1 MSHSTNES
9 RLPSKFLGLSTK
21 FVLFISLVIIAVCSG
36 LSLYF
41 IRQQSD
47 AMRQALLE
55 TGLLLVKNLAHNSRY
70 GLIARDLVLL
80 DQLINGVMDIDES
93 VYVVFTGPDGER
105 LTAKSKANVYPD
117 HIIAESLIRSSATEV
132 TITPF
137 TADQGRRRHHLYDFA
152 ITIYRGNE
160 RNSPIFFFESEESA
174 DESQP
179 DVRRQPLIYGVVQVG
194 LSEEK
199 MNQALNTMI
208 GNVTFIT
215 LTVILAGIV
224 ATVLLTRRITTP
236 LKTLVASARRIAAGD
251 LTVSVASTTRDEV
264 GQLTTVFNQMIEALC
279 ERDAQVKQAYGEL
292 EDLNQSLEQRV
303 RQRTSELQAANEK
316 LKELDRLKSTFVS
329 VVSHELRTPM
339 TSIKGYVEN
348 LLDGLAGALTEKQTH
363 TLERVKHN
371 IDRLTRMINELLDL
385 SKIEAGRLEL
395 QLAPINI
402 ADLVEDVIENY
413 QAAARQKSLTVRLL
427 LSPPL
432 PPVRADSDKLH
443 RVLINLIHNAI
454 KFTPEG
460 GEIRI
465 EVTARANDFVEVSV
479 SDTGPGIP
487 SNELDKIFDTFY
499 RSQSAPVEA
508 RGAGLGLTIAKN
520 LVELHGGVM
529 WVESTVGKGSRFSF
543 TIPVARLYS

>member
-1 MSHSTNES
+1 MTSSSNEKDS
-9 RLPSKFLGLSTK
+9 PPRFIGLNTK
-21 FVLFISLVIIAVCSG
+21 FALFISLVIIATCSG

-47 AMRQALLE
+47 AMRQALIE
-55 TGLLLVKNLAHNSRY
+55 TGLILVKNLAHNSRY

-80 DQLINGVMDIDES
+80 EQLMNGVMDIEES
-93 VYVVFTGPDGER
+93 VYVVFTGPDGKR

-117 HIIAESLIRSSATEV
+117 HAIAESLIRSRTTEV

-137 TADQGRRRHHLYDFA
+137 TEDQERRRHHLYDFA
-152 ITIYRGNE
+152 ITIYRTNE
-160 RNSPIFFFESEESA
+160 PHAPVFFFESEEA
-174 DESQP
+174 PDEASGL
-179 DVRRQPLIYGVVQVG
+179 RRQPLIYGVVQVG

-208 GNVTFIT
+208 GNVILIT
-215 LTVILAGIV
+215 LAVILAGIV
-224 ATVLLTRRITTP
+224 ATVLLARHITTP
-236 LKTLVASARRIAAGD
+236 LKTLVASARHIAAGD

-264 GQLTTVFNQMIEALC
+264 GQLTTVFNQMTKSLC
-279 ERDAQVKQAYGEL
+279 ERDAQIKQAYREL
-292 EDLNQSLEQRV
+292 EQLNQSLEQRV
-303 RQRTSELQAANEK
+303 LQRTSELQAANEK

-348 LLDGLAGALTEKQTH
+348 LLDGLAGKLNEKQTH
-363 TLERVKHN
+363 SLERVKHN

-395 QLAPINI
+395 QLAPISM
-402 ADLVEDVIENY
+402 ADVVEDVLENY
-413 QAAARQKSLTVRLL
+413 QTAARQKSLTLHAAL
-427 LSPPL
+427 CPPL

-443 RVLINLIHNAI
+443 RILINLVHNAI

-460 GEIRI
+460 GKISI
-465 EVTARANDFVEVSV
+465 EVKAQEDDFVRVSV
-479 SDTGPGIP
+479 TDNGPGIP
-487 SNELDKIFDTFY
+487 SNELDKIFDKFY
-499 RSQSAPVEA
+499 RSLSAPIEA
-508 RGAGLGLTIAKN
+508 RGAGLGLAIAKN

-543 TIPVARLYS
+543 TIPIARVYF

>member
-1 MSHSTNES
+1 MSHSADES
-9 RLPSKFLGLSTK
+9 RLLPKLLGLSTK

-47 AMRQALLE
+47 AMRQALIE
-55 TGLLLVKNLAHNSRY
+55 TGLILVKNLAHNSRY

-117 HIIAESLIRSSATEV
+117 HAIAESLIRSSATEV

-137 TADQGRRRHHLYDFA
+137 TVDQGRRHHLYDFA

-160 RNSPIFFFESEESA
+160 QNFPVFSFESEESP
-174 DESQP
+174 DEVQP
-179 DVRRQPLIYGVVQVG
+179 GARRHPLIYGVVQVG
-194 LSEEK
+194 LSKEK

-208 GNVTFIT
+208 GNVTLIT

-251 LTVSVASTTRDEV
+251 LTVSVSSTTRDEV

-279 ERDAQVKQAYGEL
+279 ERDVQVKQAYGEL
-292 EDLNQSLEQRV
+292 EELNQSLEQRV

-316 LKELDRLKSTFVS
+316 LKELDRLKSTVVS

-348 LLDGLAGALTEKQTH
+348 LLDGLAGALTEKQTR

-395 QLAPINI
+395 QLAPIDI
-402 ADLVEDVIENY
+402 ADVVEDVIENY
-413 QAAARQKSLTVRLL
+413 QAAARQKSLVVRVV

-443 RVLINLIHNAI
+443 RVLINLLHNAI

-465 EVTARANDFVEVSV
+465 EAKVRANDFVEVSV